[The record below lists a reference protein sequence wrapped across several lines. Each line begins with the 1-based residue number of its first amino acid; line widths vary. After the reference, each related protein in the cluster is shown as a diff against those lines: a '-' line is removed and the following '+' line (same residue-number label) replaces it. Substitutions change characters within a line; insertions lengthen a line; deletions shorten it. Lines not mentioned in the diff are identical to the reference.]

1 MHTLGCIW
9 LSEVRLAPVRQ
20 AALLRACSSGDEF
33 LCMSSRRAGELCGG
47 LTPKEAIRFQNK
59 SLRRTEEILRRTEDL
74 GGRAVTFY
82 DDDFPAPLRHI
93 PDPPAILYVRGALPD
108 LTKAPAMAVI
118 GKRKASAYGLQT
130 AEKMG
135 YALSRAGVVVV
146 SGMAVGCDG
155 AAHLGALKG
164 GSPTIAVLGTPLDRC
179 SPASHESLMQD
190 IIRYG
195 AVVTEYSLGRPY
207 TASDFPRRNRLIS
220 GLALGVV
227 VCEAARKSGTLQTAH
242 QALEQGRDVFAVPG
256 PIGAPNSEGT
266 NELIASGCAQL
277 VTSPQRVLDEYENR
291 WEALGLRPCDP
302 VVAPRKEVCG
312 PEAPAADCRP
322 AAGDACGKAPAPV
335 PAAGQGIAAAY
346 AADVPEGPQQELLA
360 ALSGIMHVDELIEK
374 SGVPAADA
382 LQALTF
388 LEITGLVRRLPG
400 KRYERTY

>member
-9 LSEVRLAPVRQ
+9 LSEVRLTPVRQ

-33 LCMSSRRAGELCGG
+33 LCMSPRRAGELCGG

-74 GGRAVTFY
+74 GGQAVTFY

-108 LTKAPAMAVI
+108 LTKAPAIAVI

-266 NELIASGCAQL
+266 NELIASGSAQL

-302 VVAPRKEVCG
+302 VVAPPKEVCG
-312 PEAPAADCRP
+312 PE
-322 AAGDACGKAPAPV
+322 APAPV

-360 ALSGIMHVDELIEK
+360 ALSSVMHVDELIEK

>member
-9 LSEVRLAPVRQ
+9 LSEVRLAPARQ

-33 LCMSSRRAGELCGG
+33 LCMSPRRAGELCGG

-74 GGRAVTFY
+74 GGQAVTFY

-108 LTKAPAMAVI
+108 LTKAPAIAVI

-266 NELIASGCAQL
+266 NELIASGSAQL

-302 VVAPRKEVCG
+302 VVAPPKEVCG
-312 PEAPAADCRP
+312 PE
-322 AAGDACGKAPAPV
+322 APAPV

-360 ALSGIMHVDELIEK
+360 ALSSVMHVDELIEK

>member
-9 LSEVRLAPVRQ
+9 LSEVRLAPARQ

-33 LCMSSRRAGELCGG
+33 LCMSPRRAGELCGG

-74 GGRAVTFY
+74 GGQAVTFY

-108 LTKAPAMAVI
+108 LTKAPAIAVI

-302 VVAPRKEVCG
+302 VVAPPKEVCG
-312 PEAPAADCRP
+312 PE
-322 AAGDACGKAPAPV
+322 APAPV

-360 ALSGIMHVDELIEK
+360 ALSSVMHVDELIEN

-382 LQALTF
+382 LEALTF

>member
-33 LCMSSRRAGELCGG
+33 LCMSPRRAGELCGG

-108 LTKAPAMAVI
+108 LTKAPAIAVI

-266 NELIASGCAQL
+266 NELIASGSAQL

-302 VVAPRKEVCG
+302 VVAPPKEVCG
-312 PEAPAADCRP
+312 PE
-322 AAGDACGKAPAPV
+322 APAPV

-360 ALSGIMHVDELIEK
+360 ALSSVMHVDELIEK